1 MDGRVAIEV
10 AVDEWLQGYKR
21 DREPAFLELVNFI
34 VRSCGCRGTV
44 TLAML
49 REQQNTE
56 IIQRLTE
63 TFSEDSSDYP
73 LSLSTGPWRRFRAS
87 FGAVVT
93 AVALRSRH
101 AVLYDG
107 FLLGGL
113 TALLTSLA
121 DSQVRAFR
129 HTATLAAMKLMTALV
144 EVALGLSQR
153 RDNTRRLYEAE
164 RGKSPPRRAPG
175 KLEALQETLRELQ
188 EQQEEMEAVM
198 NAIFK
203 GVFVHRYRDV
213 VPDVRA
219 LCMEELGTWMC
230 SFPASFLTDGHLK
243 YLGWTLHD
251 KQGEVRLRCVRAL
264 QGLYAR
270 RDTAA
275 HMELFTGR
283 FKARLVSMVQDKD
296 PVVAVEVVKLL
307 TVMLDTVA
315 EALTEADCHRVYPA
329 VFCSRRPL
337 ATAAGLFLYRSLLS
351 PRHEGDTEPS
361 PGSGDNRTFFRLLL
375 TFFIESELHQHAA
388 YLVDSLW
395 DCAGTQLRD
404 WDTAGGL
411 LLEEAPEEVPPPA
424 LSDQQEKALV
434 EILAASAK
442 WAAGEGPP
450 VGRGPPRKAPP
461 KGRRAVTEQRSRLS
475 LCLAPIL
482 PRLLAK
488 FSADEE
494 KVTPLLEVLSC
505 FELSVYCT
513 ARLERPLEQ
522 ALAQLQELVQKHTGP
537 EVLGAASRALG
548 ALCDPRLP
556 LRGRGELVRSR
567 LGDLLGERCHRL
579 LRLPSLDEEEL
590 YSAAATLKRLSV
602 LFNAHDLTPWQ
613 LFEPC
618 TLLLRRAAD
627 TGEVP
632 PQLLVPAI
640 TCAHFHILWELSR
653 LANTDVPQ
661 EQLLSL
667 KDKTTSFCA
676 LCQSCL
682 SNGDAGVREQAFV
695 VLSDLLLVLG
705 PSGTRR
711 AGAALAPLR
720 LVPDV
725 ELRSQLAAVLLNHVF
740 SPGDRDGD
748 EPDAAEAHMED
759 LRRRRMLLA
768 GFCKLI
774 IYNVLEPSA
783 ASDVLKYYDKFH
795 AEYGDII
802 KETLACIR
810 CMDGQEW
817 ARVVLLSLQQVM
829 TELLMEHG
837 PGVRGVPAFGGLRDL
852 GRRLS
857 LFFGPRH
864 QPNRQ
869 VLLRL
874 HRDSIAFALQEG
886 PEGGPGGDPGGAPL
900 YLPFLEV
907 LSEFSPRLLPPDR
920 ALLLTHLQQSCQQ
933 LGMTPPERS
942 PWPPLAAYHRS
953 LQPPEPPQKRRRT
966 EETWQGPSPPLSP
979 ALTSTVL
986 RAPPGPPWD
995 LRVPGPSS
1003 VVPSLSVMEE
1013 EEEEEE
1019 EEERGGGSSEEPPPQ
1034 LDQVRDLFDS
1044 SILGIED

>member
-1 MDGRVAIEV
+1 MSS
-10 AVDEWLQGYKR
+10 KC
-21 DREPAFLELVNFI
+21 PAGPQDPPP
-34 VRSCGCRGTV
+34 SSPPSTA
-44 TLAML
+44 TS
-49 REQQNTE
+49 NTE
-56 IIQRLTE
+56 ND
-63 TFSEDSSDYP
+63 EDS
-73 LSLSTGPWRRFRAS
+73 G
-87 FGAVVT
+87 
-93 AVALRSRH
+93 
-101 AVLYDG
+101 
-107 FLLGGL
+107 
-113 TALLTSLA
+113 
-121 DSQVRAFR
+121 
-129 HTATLAAMKLMTALV
+129 
-144 EVALGLSQR
+144 
-153 RDNTRRLYEAE
+153 
-164 RGKSPPRRAPG
+164 
-175 KLEALQETLRELQ
+175 
-188 EQQEEMEAVM
+188 
-198 NAIFK
+198 
-203 GVFVHRYRDV
+203 
-213 VPDVRA
+213 
-219 LCMEELGTWMC
+219 
-230 SFPASFLTDGHLK
+230 
-243 YLGWTLHD
+243 
-251 KQGEVRLRCVRAL
+251 
-264 QGLYAR
+264 
-270 RDTAA
+270 
-275 HMELFTGR
+275 
-283 FKARLVSMVQDKD
+283 
-296 PVVAVEVVKLL
+296 
-307 TVMLDTVA
+307 
-315 EALTEADCHRVYPA
+315 
-329 VFCSRRPL
+329 
-337 ATAAGLFLYRSLLS
+337 
-351 PRHEGDTEPS
+351 
-361 PGSGDNRTFFRLLL
+361 
-375 TFFIESELHQHAA
+375 
-388 YLVDSLW
+388 
-395 DCAGTQLRD
+395 
-404 WDTAGGL
+404 
-411 LLEEAPEEVPPPA
+411 
-424 LSDQQEKALV
+424 SDQAQ
-434 EILAASAK
+434 
-442 WAAGEGPP
+442 GGP
-450 VGRGPPRKAPP
+450 GP
-461 KGRRAVTEQRSRLS
+461 
-475 LCLAPIL
+475 CL
-482 PRLLAK
+482 
-488 FSADEE
+488 
-494 KVTPLLEVLSC
+494 
-505 FELSVYCT
+505 
-513 ARLERPLEQ
+513 
-522 ALAQLQELVQKHTGP
+522 ALAQTGP
-537 EVLGAASRALG
+537 EVLGAASQAQG
-548 ALCDPRLP
+548 ALNSRGSQV
-556 LRGRGELVRSR
+556 RGRWELLRSR

-590 YSAAATLKRLSV
+590 YSAAATLKHLSV

-705 PSGTRR
+705 PSETRG

-725 ELRSQLAAVLLNHVF
+725 ELRSQLAAVLLDHVF

-759 LRRRRMLLA
+759 LHCRRMLLA

-783 ASDVLKYYDKFH
+783 TSDVLKYYDKFH

-802 KETLACIR
+802 KETLACIHR
-810 CMDGQEW
+810 MDGQEW

-857 LFFGPRH
+857 LFFGPRP

-874 HRDSIAFALQEG
+874 HRDGIAFALQEG
-886 PEGGPGGDPGGAPL
+886 PGGGPGGDPVGAPL

-920 ALLLTHLQQSCQQ
+920 VLLLTHLQQSCQQ

-986 RAPPGPPWD
+986 RAPPSPPWE
-995 LRVPGPSS
+995 LCVPGPSRT
-1003 VVPSLSVMEE
+1003 EH
-1013 EEEEEE
+1013 
-1019 EEERGGGSSEEPPPQ
+1019 
-1034 LDQVRDLFDS
+1034 
-1044 SILGIED
+1044 

>member
-1 MDGRVAIEV
+1 MVPLFVVPFAWDKMGILSLYIPTTLSLFIPNFTPFHRPILSLYVPPILSLPIPILSLYAPLILSLYVPTTLSLCVPVLSLPIPHFVPLCPYFVPLCPYFVPLHPHVVPLHPHVVPLCPTILSVPTNLPILSPCVPVLSPCVPMLSLCIPILSLYVLPILSLYIPLCCPLVSPLCPLVSPFSPFPPPFSPFPPPFPPCPSPPPHPFVSPFCPRVPP
-10 AVDEWLQGYKR
+10 Q
-21 DREPAFLELVNFI
+21 
-34 VRSCGCRGTV
+34 
-44 TLAML
+44 
-49 REQQNTE
+49 
-56 IIQRLTE
+56 
-63 TFSEDSSDYP
+63 DSSDYP

-153 RDNTRRLYEAE
+153 RDNTWRLYEAE

-175 KLEALQETLRELQ
+175 KLEALQETLREHQ
-188 EQQEEMEAVM
+188 EQQEEIEAMM
-198 NAIFK
+198 NTIFK

-283 FKARLVSMVQDKD
+283 FKAHLVSMVQDKD

-442 WAAGEGPP
+442 RAAGEGPP

-488 FSADEE
+488 
-494 KVTPLLEVLSC
+494 
-505 FELSVYCT
+505 
-513 ARLERPLEQ
+513 PLEQ

-640 TCAHFHILWELSR
+640 TCTHFHILWELSR

-705 PSGTRR
+705 PSGTRG

-725 ELRSQLAAVLLNHVF
+725 ELRSQLAAVLLDHVF

-759 LRRRRMLLA
+759 LHRRRMLLA

-810 CMDGQEW
+810 RMDGQEW

-837 PGVRGVPAFGGLRDL
+837 PGVRGVPAFGGLWDL

-857 LFFGPRH
+857 LFFGPRP

-874 HRDSIAFALQEG
+874 HRDGIAFALQEG
-886 PEGGPGGDPGGAPL
+886 PEGGPGGIRGG
-900 YLPFLEV
+900 
-907 LSEFSPRLLPPDR
+907 PPCTCPSWR
-920 ALLLTHLQQSCQQ
+920 CSAS
-933 LGMTPPERS
+933 
-942 PWPPLAAYHRS
+942 
-953 LQPPEPPQKRRRT
+953 
-966 EETWQGPSPPLSP
+966 SPP
-979 ALTSTVL
+979 ACC
-986 RAPPGPPWD
+986 PPT
-995 LRVPGPSS
+995 
-1003 VVPSLSVMEE
+1003 
-1013 EEEEEE
+1013 
-1019 EEERGGGSSEEPPPQ
+1019 EPCC
-1034 LDQVRDLFDS
+1034 
-1044 SILGIED
+1044 